1 MQSTGRLFLMTLAL
15 CVASPALAQDVIE
28 PQRTDA
34 APVIDGRL
42 DDALWKTI
50 TPVNGFR
57 TFNPDY
63 GVEMVGDTDVFMA
76 YDEDNL
82 YFAFRAYD
90 PEPDQLKATVT
101 SRDNMFGEDWVA
113 VNLDTFGDQQSLNAF
128 YSNALGIQ
136 GDGRF
141 ASGTEDRNVDMVW
154 YSGGRIDEQGYTV
167 EMSIPLKSIRF
178 AASDPVRMGVI
189 FERRVFRNSQQGT
202 TPALDPAMAGQWLN
216 QMQPLSYSG
225 LESRRLLELLPAGT
239 YSVDQANDAGRLVT
253 TQEQGDFSLTAK
265 YGLASDLVL
274 DATYNPDFSQ
284 IEADAGQVD
293 VNLRFDL
300 FFPEKR
306 PFFLEGREHFGIAA
320 TGKSGLDPLRS
331 VFYTRKIVDPI
342 TGARVSG
349 RVGSNHTVATVYAAD
364 ELPGEGVDGGT
375 AYAHVPVFR
384 YKRSLADDTYVGG
397 IYAGR
402 ELDGE
407 FNRVAGVDGYF
418 RVSASGS
425 LGFHGLMS
433 RSKDALDPL
442 VVGGPSNA
450 STVGGH
456 AVGARFG
463 VASRDIDYSLTYTDI
478 SQNFKVDMGF
488 LTRTGVRQIGG
499 EIKPKFY
506 PSTDIVRRIDLNL
519 GSTQTFDVESD
530 RWETSNSI
538 GLTNFLL
545 GSLTVTGNYDYSTE
559 IFLGQ
564 EFKTGGYTV
573 NVVNQFSGRVNVGAM
588 FRSGKAPFYS
598 AEPYQG
604 RSRRVSGTLGIRPS
618 QNFDTELRLTYVDF
632 FRDSN
637 SEKIYDYP
645 IVRGRVTYQMNKY
658 LFLRGIVEYNDF
670 REELVT
676 DFLASFT
683 YIPGT
688 VVHVGYG
695 SLYERTEWEG
705 GRFNHSDRFN
715 EMQRRLFF
723 KTSYLFRN

>member
-1 MQSTGRLFLMTLAL
+1 MKSTGALILVTLAL
-15 CVASPALAQDVIE
+15 SLATPAFAQDLIE
-28 PQRTDA
+28 PLYTNA
-34 APVIDGRL
+34 PPVIDGRL
-42 DDALWKTI
+42 DDDLWQAIIPISGFKT
-50 TPVNGFR
+50 FS
-57 TFNPDY
+57 PDY
-63 GVEMVGDTDVFMA
+63 GADMVGDTDVFVA

-82 YFAFRAYD
+82 YFAFRAFD

-178 AASDPVRMGVI
+178 ADTDPVRMGVI
-189 FERRVFRNSQQGT
+189 FERHVFRNSQQGT
-202 TPALDPAMAGQWLN
+202 SPELDPAMAGQWLN
-216 QMQPLSYSG
+216 QMQPVIYSG
-225 LESRRLLELLPAGT
+225 IKSRRLVELLPAAT
-239 YSVDQANDAGRLVT
+239 YSVDQANDAGHLT
-253 TQEQGDFSLTAK
+253 TAQELGDFSLTAK

-320 TGKSGLDPLRS
+320 MAKSDLDPLRS

-349 RVGSNHTVATVYAAD
+349 RIGNAHTVATVYAAD
-364 ELPGEGVDGGT
+364 ELPGEAVDGGV
-375 AYAHVPVFR
+375 AYAHVPVVR
-384 YKRSLADDTYVGG
+384 YKRALDADMYVGG

-402 ELDGE
+402 ELDGH

-418 RVSASGS
+418 RVSPSGS
-425 LGFHGLMS
+425 IGFHGLMS
-433 RSKDALDPL
+433 RTKDALDTL
-442 VVGGPSNA
+442 GGGPA
-450 STVGGH
+450 IGAATVGGY
-456 AVGARFG
+456 ALGARFG
-463 VASRDIDYSLTYTDI
+463 VQSRDVDYNLTYTDI
-478 SQNFKVDMGF
+478 SQHFQADMGF

-499 EIKPKFY
+499 QLRPKFY
-506 PSTDIVRRIDLNL
+506 PDRDFVRRIDLDL
-519 GSTQTFDVESD
+519 STTQTLDVESD
-530 RWETSNSI
+530 RWETSNRI
-538 GLTNFLL
+538 GLTNLL
-545 GSLTVTGNYDYSTE
+545 FGSLMVLGDYDYSTE
-559 IFLGQ
+559 IFLG
-564 EFKTGGYTV
+564 EKFKTGGYSV
-573 NVVNQFSGRVNVGAM
+573 SVVNQFSGRVNVGAVL
-588 FRSGKAPFYS
+588 RSGKSPFYS

-604 RSRRVSGTLGIRPS
+604 RSRRLSGTFGVRPS
-618 QNFDTELRLTYVDF
+618 QNLDTEFRLTYVDF

-645 IVRGRVTYQMNKY
+645 IMRGRVTYQMNKY
-658 LFLRGIVEYNDF
+658 LFLRGIVEYNGF
-670 REELVT
+670 RDELVT

-688 VVHVGYG
+688 VLHVGYG
-695 SLYERTEWEG
+695 SLYERTEWDG
-705 GRFNHSDRFN
+705 GRFNPSDRFS
-715 EMQRRLFF
+715 EMRRRLFF